1 MHGSL
6 RVVGGLAAMR
16 HQQHRAARFGKIGL
30 SDPAAQR
37 RLRFAANEAVLEA
50 ILYLAHALQEFGWVI
65 VALGHNLTAN
75 LAHLFDNGIIVHL
88 RSP

>member
-1 MHGSL
+1 MHGIL
-6 RVVGGLAAMR
+6 RVVGRLAAVR
-16 HQQHRAARFGKIGL
+16 HQKHRAARFGKARL

-37 RLRFAANEAVLEA
+37 RLGFAANEAVLES
-50 ILYLAHALQEFGWVI
+50 LLDLAHALQEFGWVI